1 MDVLGRDREVLHVA
15 VVVQDDERRVLLVVV
30 PVHVPRVVHVR
41 VRRREAHRHLNVFPR
56 GQRDGLRLGVVGG
69 NTGAGHR
76 VTAAERELGHRR
88 FDLHDRERRDE
99 FHPERRGSLRAG
111 VGQGDRSE
119 VRRVRDVSMRVAG
132 PVERIVLVSLEPGVV
147 GVRGESDDERLHG
160 LGRLRAARR
169 DGAADAHADRFR
181 FGVCHRGFHLVLVAV
196 NSPDPQLRLGA
207 SQLQRQRVRRL
218 DSLVVR
224 DALRAHH
231 GPDETLGPGP
241 AVPVL
246 HLEPDAAAALGNRH
260 QPRLVLELERSH
272 ALAHPPLADD
282 VHADATADLVQVQ
295 RRERGGNVGILW
307 IFRIRVEPRL
317 EFDHHVLGAVVDA
330 EEPLGRTGSADAHGT
345 PIQAREPLRT
355 LRAVSVV
362 THRGVLDGLD
372 HQG

>member
-1 MDVLGRDREVLHVA
+1 
-15 VVVQDDERRVLLVVV
+15 
-30 PVHVPRVVHVR
+30 
-41 VRRREAHRHLNVFPR
+41 
-56 GQRDGLRLGVVGG
+56 
-69 NTGAGHR
+69 
-76 VTAAERELGHRR
+76 
-88 FDLHDRERRDE
+88 
-99 FHPERRGSLRAG
+99 
-111 VGQGDRSE
+111 
-119 VRRVRDVSMRVAG
+119 MRVAG

-147 GVRGESDDERLHG
+147 GVRCESDDERLHG

-181 FGVCHRGFHLVLVAV
+181 FGVCHRGFDLVPVAV
-196 NSPDPQLRLGA
+196 DSPDPQLRLGA
-207 SQLQRQRVRRL
+207 SQLQRQFRI

-246 HLEPDAAAALGNRH
+246 HLEPDEAASLGNRH
-260 QPRLVLELERSH
+260 QTRPGGRRLELERSH

-317 EFDHHVLGAVVDA
+317 EFDNHVLGAVVDA
-330 EEPLGRTGSADAHGT
+330 EEPLGRTGRADAHGT
-345 PIQAREPLRT
+345 PVQAREPLRT
-355 LRAVSVV
+355 LRAVSVI